1 MYSDQNQQAQ
11 ADPPETSAARPDL
24 ADNNTKTSSVL
35 LYTDGSCDKDRMS
48 AWAFIAVNPET
59 KEVIFKDSGILTGEI
74 CSTWNIGAEITAVVK
89 GVEWA
94 RSNNYKVTILHDLEG
109 IERWATGKWRAKNK
123 FTKEFQLFAAKNR
136 DVILGFKWTKAHV
149 GEKFNE
155 MTDELAGMTLRRG
168 Y

>member
-1 MYSDQNQQAQ
+1 MVQ
-11 ADPPETSAARPDL
+11 
-24 ADNNTKTSSVL
+24 TKNKSVL

-48 AWAFIAVNPET
+48 AWAFIAVNEET
-59 KEVIFKDSGILTGEI
+59 KEVIFKDSGVLKGEI

-94 RSNNYKVTILHDLEG
+94 KSNNYKVLIFHDLEG
-109 IERWATGKWRAKNK
+109 IEKWSTGKWKAKNK
-123 FTKEFQLFAAKNR
+123 FTKEFQTFTSKNR
-136 DVILGFKWTKAHV
+136 ETILGYKWTKAHA

-155 MTDELAGMTLRRG
+155 MVDGLVGETLGRG